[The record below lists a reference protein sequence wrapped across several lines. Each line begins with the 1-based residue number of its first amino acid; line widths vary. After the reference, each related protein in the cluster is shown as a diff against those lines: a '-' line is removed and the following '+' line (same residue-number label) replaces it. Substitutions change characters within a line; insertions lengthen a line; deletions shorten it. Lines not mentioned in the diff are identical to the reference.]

1 MGFVRRPALKI
12 KTLAFQTGSVPI
24 LGLKELTTAES
35 ILKLSVD
42 NNFNCRF
49 N

>member
-1 MGFVRRPALKI
+1 MQRPEVSGAVRH
-12 KTLAFQTGSVPI
+12 I
-24 LGLKELTTAES
+24 LMSLGGKGLKELTTAES

-42 NNFNCRF
+42 NNFNYRF